1 MYETYQLLFRLREHF
16 GYDCS
21 VVVGICETIICVSVS
36 WGEFT
41 TFFDITEEVLKSSIS
56 SELIEQLAVQHIE
69 NSHKL
74 WEVGEI

>member
-1 MYETYQLLFRLREHF
+1 MFEVYQFLIRLRDHF

-21 VVVGICETIICVSVS
+21 VVVGIHEKIICVSVS

-41 TFFDITEEVLKSSIS
+41 TYFDIEEEVLNSAVSR
-56 SELIEQLAVQHIE
+56 ELLEKLAIHHIE
-69 NSHKL
+69 NSHKM